1 MNEHNNSI
9 LQNVQVRERTLLK
22 NVYLWMSA
30 GLGLTALVAYLVASS
45 PTLLYALMGNALGMI
60 LVIVGQFALVFYLS
74 SRLDRRSQASAIGSF
89 LAYSTLNGVMLS
101 SILIVYT
108 GAMVSKA
115 FVVSAL
121 MFASMSLYAM
131 TTDRDLNRIG
141 AYAGMGLWGLI
152 IAMVLNMLFKS
163 SAIDY
168 LISVVGV
175 VLFLG
180 LTAWDT
186 KKIVQMNQSYGT
198 NLDEE
203 TFTKLSIIGALTL
216 YLDFINLF
224 LFVLRIFGGREL
236 PEFRTLWGS
245 PRLFFSA
252 SQLISSISTRQ
263 LRVPPPPGS
272 GHRLRR
278 PSMLVVGCTISTAE

>member
-74 SRLDRRSQASAIGSF
+74 SRLDRMSQASAIGSF

-203 TFTKLSIIGALTL
+203 TFTKLSIIG
-216 YLDFINLF
+216 
-224 LFVLRIFGGREL
+224 
-236 PEFRTLWGS
+236 
-245 PRLFFSA
+245 
-252 SQLISSISTRQ
+252 
-263 LRVPPPPGS
+263 
-272 GHRLRR
+272 H
-278 PSMLVVGCTISTAE
+278 

>member
-1 MNEHNNSI
+1 MNEHNKSI

-30 GLGLTALVAYLVASS
+30 GLGLTALVAFLVASS
-45 PTLLYALMGNALGMI
+45 PTLLYALMGNALGLI

-74 SRLDRRSQASAIGSF
+74 SRLDRMSQASAIGSF
-89 LAYSTLNGVMLS
+89 LGYSTLNGVMLS

-216 YLDFINLF
+216 YLDAINLF
-224 LFVLRIFGGREL
+224 LFVLRIFGL
-236 PEFRTLWGS
+236 
-245 PRLFFSA
+245 
-252 SQLISSISTRQ
+252 SSSNR
-263 LRVPPPPGS
+263 
-272 GHRLRR
+272 
-278 PSMLVVGCTISTAE
+278 

>member
-74 SRLDRRSQASAIGSF
+74 SRLDRMSQASAIGSF

-216 YLDFINLF
+216 YLDAINLF
-224 LFVLRIFGGREL
+224 LYVLRIFGR
-236 PEFRTLWGS
+236 
-245 PRLFFSA
+245 
-252 SQLISSISTRQ
+252 SSNNR
-263 LRVPPPPGS
+263 
-272 GHRLRR
+272 
-278 PSMLVVGCTISTAE
+278 